1 MKIAIVY
8 SHSAKKTSQVAKEI
22 TALFDN
28 KVVDFNVDTLDVN
41 SLASFDLL
49 LLGAPSWF
57 DGELPTYWDEL
68 VPAIEKTKFNKTKIA
83 IFGNG
88 DQVGYPENFGDAV
101 GLLAEVFQNSGAKII
116 GQTSIEGYKFQSSK
130 ALENNQFLGLVLDF
144 ENQKSKNK
152 TRIQD
157 WVISIKEAL
166 KI

>member
-8 SHSAKKTSQVAKEI
+8 SHSAKKTSLVAKEI
-22 TALFDN
+22 ATLFDQ
-28 KVVDFNVDTLDVN
+28 KVVDVNIDTHEIKDLTG
-41 SLASFDLL
+41 FDLL

-68 VPAIEKTKFNKTKIA
+68 VPAIEITKFNKTKIA

-101 GLLAEVFQNSGAKII
+101 GLLAEVFQNSGAQII
-116 GQTSIEGYKFQSSK
+116 GHTSIEGYSFEASK
-130 ALENNQFLGLVLDF
+130 AVENNQFLGLILDF

-152 TRIQD
+152 KRIQD
-157 WVISIKEAL
+157 WVANINETMKS
-166 KI
+166 